1 MCTDVHIA
9 GIVHAVDS
17 ATAARRFDPD
27 RRDRVVDAALDVI
40 ADHGLAGLTARRVAS
55 AAAVPLG
62 SVSYH
67 FDGLAGLVREAFTR
81 HAESM
86 AVVFRAHFSPV
97 PDRAAM
103 LEAAVDFVHGEAGVA
118 RRDWVVAYE
127 LYLAALRE
135 PALREITQAWME
147 GSRDVLQ
154 RVLDADTARALDGV
168 MEGLTMHAIFS
179 TAPPTPQM
187 TRAVLARVL
196 EIAP

>member
-1 MCTDVHIA
+1 MHST
-9 GIVHAVDS
+9 
-17 ATAARRFDPD
+17 TAARRFDPD

-40 ADHGLAGLTARRVAS
+40 ADHGLAGLTARRVAA

-81 HAESM
+81 HAETM
-86 AVVFRAHFSPV
+86 AVVFRTHFSPV
-97 PDRAAM
+97 ADRAAM
-103 LEAAVDFVHGEAGVA
+103 LEAAVDFVHGEAGVD
-118 RRDWVVAYE
+118 RRHWVVAYE

-135 PALREITQAWME
+135 PALREITEGWMQ
-147 GSRDVLQ
+147 GSRDVLE
-154 RVLDADTARALDGV
+154 RVLDPDTARALDGV

-196 EIAP
+196 ELEP

>member
-1 MCTDVHIA
+1 M
-9 GIVHAVDS
+9 
-17 ATAARRFDPD
+17 TAIRRFDPT
-27 RRDRVVDAALDVI
+27 RRDRLVDAALEVI
-40 ADHGLAGLTARRVAS
+40 ADHGLAGLTARRIAT

-81 HAESM
+81 HAEAM

-97 PDRAAM
+97 TDRAAM
-103 LEAAVDFVHGEAGVA
+103 LEAAVAFVHGEAGA
-118 RRDWVVAYE
+118 SRRDWVVAYE

-135 PALREITQAWME
+135 PALREVTQAWMQ

-154 RVLDADTARALDGV
+154 GVLDPDTARALDGV
-168 MEGLTMHAIFS
+168 MEGLTMHAILS
-179 TAPPTPQM
+179 TATPSPAQ

-196 EIAP
+196 GIDP

>member
-1 MCTDVHIA
+1 M
-9 GIVHAVDS
+9 DS
-17 ATAARRFDPD
+17 GTAPRRFDPD

-40 ADHGLAGLTARRVAS
+40 ADHGLAGLTARRVAT
-55 AAAVPLG
+55 AADVPLG

-67 FDGLAGLVREAFTR
+67 FDGLADLVREAFTR
-81 HAESM
+81 HAQSM

-135 PALREITQAWME
+135 PALREITEDWMQ
-147 GSRDVLQ
+147 GSRAVLQ

-179 TAPPTPQM
+179 TTPPSPEK

-196 EIAP
+196 ELEP